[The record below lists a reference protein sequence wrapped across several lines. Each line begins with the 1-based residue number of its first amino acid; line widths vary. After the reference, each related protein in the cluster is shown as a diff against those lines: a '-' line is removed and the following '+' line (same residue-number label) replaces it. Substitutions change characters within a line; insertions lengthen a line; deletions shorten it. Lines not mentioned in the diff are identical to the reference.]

1 VPIVRNG
8 AQQVSPQGPARA
20 RTRQQSNG
28 GGRQRS
34 QAAAEKAQE
43 QAQQVKS
50 TAMEHSQQV
59 ASAAGDQAREVADSA
74 RNQVAQIT
82 QEVTMHGRGLYEESF
97 QQVQE
102 QAESQTQALAQALHR
117 LGDQTQALV
126 DGRPEDAGSV
136 GEYVQQCADKLHDVG
151 SAIEMRGVDGL
162 LEEVQD
168 LARRRPGAFLVGAAL
183 IGFGGGRLI
192 RSAKSG
198 DEDSITATN
207 GTARRQSDPARSRA
221 SGTGGNRPMAAARG
235 GR

>member
-8 AQQVSPQGPARA
+8 AQQASPQGPGRA

-34 QAAAEKAQE
+34 QAAAETAQE
-43 QAQQVKS
+43 QAQQVTS
-50 TAMEHSQQV
+50 TAMEHSEQV
-59 ASAAGDQAREVADSA
+59 ANAAGDQAREVADSA

-82 QEVTMHGRGLYEESF
+82 QEVTMHGRGLYEESL

-117 LGDQTQALV
+117 LGEQTQALV

-136 GEYVQQCADKLHDVG
+136 GEYAQQWADKLHDVG

-192 RSAKSG
+192 RSAKNG
-198 DEDSITATN
+198 DDDSIATN
-207 GTARRQSDPARSRA
+207 GTARRQVEPRRAQA